1 MKLVQNFDRFTSW
14 NTVTWKA
21 EEMEEWVGNC
31 ISCLVAVFCIN
42 GAERTGLAAAC
53 YEVAFINNFKLKS
66 KFIRF
71 CQKCLLYQKFTHN
84 VDLIED
90 RI

>member
-1 MKLVQNFDRFTSW
+1 M
-14 NTVTWKA
+14 
-21 EEMEEWVGNC
+21 
-31 ISCLVAVFCIN
+31 AVFCIN

-53 YEVAFINNFKLKS
+53 YQSAIITNLKLKS

-84 VDLIED
+84 VHFVED
-90 RI
+90 RIQIMFETVLYIANV

>member
-1 MKLVQNFDRFTSW
+1 M
-14 NTVTWKA
+14 
-21 EEMEEWVGNC
+21 
-31 ISCLVAVFCIN
+31 SCLVAVFCIN
-42 GAERTGLAAAC
+42 GAERTRLAAA
-53 YEVAFINNFKLKS
+53 YYQAAIINNFKLKS

-90 RI
+90 RMQIIFETVLCIVNI